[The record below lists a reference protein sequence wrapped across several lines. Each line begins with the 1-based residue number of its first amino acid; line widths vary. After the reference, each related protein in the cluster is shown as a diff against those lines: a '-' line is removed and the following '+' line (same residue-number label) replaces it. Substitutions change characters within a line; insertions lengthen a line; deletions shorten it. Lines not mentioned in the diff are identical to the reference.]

1 MNIQFSSQSAY
12 SMGSMSRPQLS
23 KDQLSE
29 AAGNLFG
36 KLDTESKGYLEQ
48 SDFSSLLSGLQ
59 SEQASAKSE
68 ELFTSLDSDGDGQL
82 TSSEFSDNFS
92 NLLYSAQGTM
102 GSMGSRPPPPEDSGK
117 SKDELTAMLEEM
129 EQEDETA
136 SSGLES
142 LLENFDT
149 ADTDGDGKVTMQE
162 AMAYKESTAES
173 SESSSGSTQGM
184 MPPPPPPGSGMG
196 GGMGNGEDT
205 GKTAEELAA
214 MLEDISE
221 TDSDMSAGLQTLID
235 NFDSADAD
243 GDGKVT
249 MQEANSFRESQQTE
263 SSSLA
268 SKVSTGSDQS
278 ESISKLLSR
287 TMQQLMDTYG
297 GLAKI
302 NAQSGSAVNI
312 TA

>member
-1 MNIQFSSQSAY
+1 MSIQFSGHNAY
-12 SMGSMSRPQLS
+12 NMGYATRPQLS
-23 KDQLSE
+23 KEQLTE

-36 KLDTESKGYLEQ
+36 KLDSQNKGYLEQ

-59 SEQASAKSE
+59 NGKASTKSE
-68 ELFTSLDSDGDGQL
+68 ELFSTLDSNGDGQL

-102 GSMGSRPPPPEDSGK
+102 GNRPAPPEDSGK
-117 SKDELTAMLEEM
+117 SKDELTALLEEL
-129 EQEDETA
+129 EQDDEKSTE
-136 SSGLES
+136 GLQS
-142 LLENFDT
+142 LLDNFDT

-162 AMAYKESTAES
+162 IMAYRQS
-173 SESSSGSTQGM
+173 SEQSDDTASAQT
-184 MPPPPPPGSGMG
+184 MPPLGSMG
-196 GGMGNGEDT
+196 GPQKDSGL
-205 GKTAEELAA
+205 TAEELTAL
-214 MLEDISE
+214 LESSGE
-221 TDSDMSAGLQTLID
+221 SDSDMAANIQSLID
-235 NFDSADAD
+235 NFDSADTD

-249 MQEANSFRESQQTE
+249 MQEAKSFRESQQTE

-268 SKVSTGSDQS
+268 SKVSSSDQS

-297 GLAKI
+297 GQTKTH
-302 NAQSGSAVNI
+302 AQSGAAVNI

>member
-1 MNIQFSSQSAY
+1 MSIQFSGHSAY
-12 SMGSMSRPQLS
+12 SVSSMPRPQLS
-23 KDQLSE
+23 KEQLTE

-36 KLDTESKGYLEQ
+36 KLDSQNKGYLEQ

-59 SEQASAKSE
+59 NDETSTKSE
-68 ELFTSLDSDGDGQL
+68 ELFSSLDSDKDGQL

-102 GSMGSRPPPPEDSGK
+102 GAMGARPAPPEDNGK
-117 SKDELTAMLEEM
+117 SKGELTALLEEL
-129 EQEDETA
+129 EQEDEK
-136 SSGLES
+136 SSEGLQS
-142 LLENFDT
+142 LLDNFDT
-149 ADTDGDGKVTMQE
+149 
-162 AMAYKESTAES
+162 
-173 SESSSGSTQGM
+173 
-184 MPPPPPPGSGMG
+184 
-196 GGMGNGEDT
+196 
-205 GKTAEELAA
+205 
-214 MLEDISE
+214 
-221 TDSDMSAGLQTLID
+221 
-235 NFDSADAD
+235 ADAD

-249 MQEANSFRESQQTE
+249 MQEVMAYRQSTEQNSDTASTQSMPPPPPGAMGGPKQDSGITAEELTALLESSGETDSDMAANIQSLIDNFDSADSDGDGKVTMQEAKSFRESQQTE

-297 GLAKI
+297 GMAKA
-302 NAQSGSAVNI
+302 NSQSGSAVNI